1 MRVWGFNV
9 CIHSNGVV
17 SGFGLVVAPNYG
29 HGEIKTEA
37 EEVQEVGERSTEVD
51 DDTIRLVVGG

>member
-1 MRVWGFNV
+1 M
-9 CIHSNGVV
+9 V

-29 HGEIKTEA
+29 HGEIETKT

-51 DDTIRLVVGG
+51 GDTIRLVVGGQEVN